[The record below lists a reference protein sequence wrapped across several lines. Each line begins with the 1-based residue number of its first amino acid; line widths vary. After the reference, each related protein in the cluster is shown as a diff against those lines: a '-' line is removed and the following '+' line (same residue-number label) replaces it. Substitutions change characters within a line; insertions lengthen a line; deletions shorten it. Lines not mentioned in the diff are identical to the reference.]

1 MIDVEVDIYNDL
13 AERIYAEFP
22 EAFVSSEHVEV
33 PARFPAVS
41 IIETTNV
48 EDEKRI
54 DSSGDE
60 NAATLTYTVDVY
72 SNSESNGKT
81 ECKRIVGIINDRLR
95 FLNFNRVFSR
105 PTDNVAD
112 PTIYRMTARF
122 TGTVDKNNVFY
133 GR

>member
-1 MIDVEVDIYNDL
+1 MIDVEIDIYSDL
-13 AERIYAEFP
+13 AKRIYDDFP
-22 EAFVSSEHVEV
+22 DAFVSSEHVEV
-33 PARFPAVS
+33 PAQFPAVS

-48 EDEKRI
+48 EDETRN

-60 NAATLTYTVDVY
+60 NAATLTYTIDVY
-72 SNSESNGKT
+72 SNSESRGKT
-81 ECKRIVGIINDRLR
+81 ECKQIIAIVNDRLR

-122 TGTVDKNNVFY
+122 TGNVNKNNVFF